1 MIAFLIGFFLIILA
15 AIIVLPI
22 LGFVLQIVFTPIAWI
37 LQKIFG

>member
-22 LGFVLQIVFTPIAWI
+22 IGFVLQIVLTPIAWI